1 MTFDKKNLSRLRLAA
16 RKPAEIESGIE
27 PVRDGRIYIDPPPN
41 CRERIKSV
49 VEPLG
54 SRGA

>member
-1 MTFDKKNLSRLRLAA
+1 MTFDRKTLSRPPLAP
-16 RKPAEIESGIE
+16 RKLAEVESGIE
-27 PVRDGRIYIDPPPN
+27 PVQDGRVYIDPPPN

-49 VEPLG
+49 LEPLG